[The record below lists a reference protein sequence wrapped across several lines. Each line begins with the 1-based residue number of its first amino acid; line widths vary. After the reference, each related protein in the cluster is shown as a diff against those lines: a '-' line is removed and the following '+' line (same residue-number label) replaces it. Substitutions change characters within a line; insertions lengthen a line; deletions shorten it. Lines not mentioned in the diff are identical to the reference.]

1 MAELLWSDLV
11 EMQELEELE
20 RLKTDEWEA
29 IQCALFDR
37 AYEWQTLVDD
47 YFSLRKAEE
56 KKALLESLTPE
67 ELRRL
72 KEAEWASIMAEQK
85 ELMEDWI
92 SAVCEYSP
100 ICSQITVRSAEFWS
114 LFPFM

>member
-11 EMQELEELE
+11 EMQELEMQD
-20 RLKTDEWEA
+20 RWEV
-29 IQCALFDR
+29 IQCGLFDR
-37 AYEWQTLVDD
+37 AYGWQTRVDD

-56 KKALLESLTPE
+56 KKALLETLTPE

-72 KEAEWASIMAEQK
+72 RQAEWASILEEEK
-85 ELMEDWI
+85 ELLEDWI
-92 SAVCEYSP
+92 SAVAENSP
-100 ICSQITVRSAEFWS
+100 KFAQITVRSLEFFS